1 MFEIRR
7 YTSDC
12 ADEWN
17 RFVAASK
24 NGTFLFNRSYMD
36 YHADRFCDGSLMVYR
51 RNKLY
56 ALFPCNIKEEISLDT
71 SNESETIVE
80 KVVISHGGLTYGGLI
95 MNEKATAKDVLEVFK
110 MLQYYFRQ
118 TGCKRVIYKPTP
130 WIYHRQPAEEDYYA
144 IVELFGARLKERAL
158 SSTIS
163 RELPNPWYRI
173 RSCGAKKAQASG
185 IIVRASNDLPTF
197 WHILTENL
205 AAKYSLKPVHTIEE
219 ITRLQTAF
227 PNNIKLYA
235 AYLGEQMLGG
245 TLLYITPQ
253 VVHSQYISAN
263 EEGKRLH
270 ALDLLF
276 RQVIE
281 TSLKS
286 HPYFD
291 FGISTEEHGTILNED
306 LIYQKEGFG
315 GRGICY
321 DIYEWDV

>member
-1 MFEIRR
+1 
-7 YTSDC
+7 
-12 ADEWN
+12 
-17 RFVAASK
+17 
-24 NGTFLFNRSYMD
+24 MD
-36 YHADRFCDGSLMVYR
+36 YNADRFCDGSLMVYR

-110 MLQYYFRQ
+110 VLQYYFRQ

-185 IIVRASNDLPTF
+185 IIVRASNDLPAF

-205 AAKYSLKPVHTIEE
+205 ATKYSLKPVHTIEE
-219 ITRLQTAF
+219 ISLLQTAF
-227 PNNIKLYA
+227 PDNIKLYA

-263 EEGKRLH
+263 EEGKHLH

>member
-24 NGTFLFNRSYMD
+24 NGTFLFNRGYMD

-56 ALFPCNIKEEISLDT
+56 ALFPCNIKEEITLNANNYTD
-71 SNESETIVE
+71 NNVE
-80 KVVISHGGLTYGGLI
+80 RVVVSHGGLTYGGLV
-95 MNEKATAKDVLEVFK
+95 MNEKATAKDVLEVFRL
-110 MLQYYFRQ
+110 LQTYFHEM
-118 TGCKRVIYKPTP
+118 GCKRIIYKPTP
-130 WIYHRQPAEEDYYA
+130 WIYHRQPAEEDHYA

-163 RELPNPWYRI
+163 RDVQNQWYRI

-185 IIVRASNDLPTF
+185 IIVRESDDLPSF

-205 AAKYSLKPVHTIEE
+205 ASKYSLKPVHTIEE
-219 ITRLQTAF
+219 ITRLQASF
-227 PNNIKLYA
+227 PDNIKLVA
-235 AYLGEQMLGG
+235 AFLGEHMLGG

-253 VVHSQYISAN
+253 VVHSQYISAS

-276 RQVIE
+276 QQVIDK
-281 TSLKS
+281 SLES

-321 DIYEWDV
+321 DIYEWEI